1 MPDFIKRA
9 IADRLSGNKPSP
21 FRAIGV
27 AAVVGVAAAGITY
40 KALRR

>member
-1 MPDFIKRA
+1 MTGFVKSV
-9 IADRLSGNKPSP
+9 IADRIGGNKPSP
-21 FRAIGV
+21 FRAIGA